1 MPLAFPSLPT
11 IPPESA
17 PKESVR
23 PLQRILSAPK
33 AGFASRPEA
42 TDGQPPRESATRLEM
57 PAIPPLP
64 DGVRL
69 GEGLRK
75 APVSS
80 GGGSTI
86 LPAPDQL
93 SDLSDEV
100 RRLQAQ
106 VVELRQALAG
116 EIARTRQGASDRID
130 EMAGCMLRD
139 LEGLRQECR
148 VQLSQFQ
155 NDLFATAL
163 NLSQLR
169 SQMAHVWSETCR
181 LSQSAGCAPQGGT
194 SDAGAVAGHIAKEA
208 FGRLVPALEAWLND
222 RLEAVNAPAP
232 NPACL
237 HPELA
242 GC

>member
-11 IPPESA
+11 TPVENPAEF
-17 PKESVR
+17 VR
-23 PLQRILSAPK
+23 PLQRILAAPK
-33 AGFASRPEA
+33 AGFASRPVEA
-42 TDGQPPRESATRLEM
+42 DVQPTLASPSRLEM
-57 PAIPPLP
+57 PVIPPLP

-69 GEGLRK
+69 GEALRK
-75 APVSS
+75 APAGPSS
-80 GGGSTI
+80 ESKAS
-86 LPAPDQL
+86 PVPDQPAML
-93 SDLSDEV
+93 GDEV

-106 VVELRQALAG
+106 VAELRQALAG
-116 EIARTRQGASDRID
+116 EVVRTRQGASDRID

-181 LSQSAGCAPQGGT
+181 LSQSVNPVQEGASP
-194 SDAGAVAGHIAKEA
+194 AGAATADHIAEEA
-208 FGRLVPALEAWLND
+208 FRRLVPRLEVWIND
-222 RLEAVNAPAP
+222 RVEALVAQAAGHSSLE
-232 NPACL
+232 
-237 HPELA
+237 PELA